1 MKVKHRP
8 QSQAFQPEALVR
20 HCFHSS
26 DEDADPAAPAAAK
39 AQNQVSGTA
48 SALVRIVLFLTEEF

>member
-26 DEDADPAAPAAAK
+26 DEDADPAAAK